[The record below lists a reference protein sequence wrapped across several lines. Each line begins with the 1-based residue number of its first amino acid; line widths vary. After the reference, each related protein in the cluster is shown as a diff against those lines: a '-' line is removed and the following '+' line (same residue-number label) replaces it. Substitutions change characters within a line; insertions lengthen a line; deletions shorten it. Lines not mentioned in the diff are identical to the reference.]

1 MSKVDIKN
9 ITKYYGDVLAVDDV
23 SIEIEKGE
31 LIGLLGPSGCGKTTL
46 LRVMSGFLEPNQGS
60 IYMGGKDVTLMPPEK
75 RPTSLVF
82 QNYALFPHLSVF
94 ENIAFGLKVK
104 KLPMEQI
111 RKDVKEILEVI
122 DLQGIE
128 ERSVSQLSGGQQQR
142 IALARGLVM
151 KPEVLLLDEPL
162 CNLDAKLRVETRDHI
177 KRIQKSLGITSVFV
191 THDQE
196 EALSICDRIV
206 IMKDG
211 KVLQIGTPEE
221 IYGQPTSKF
230 AADFIGKSN
239 LLNGRIEKD
248 EKDPNV
254 FILESGQKVKIE
266 NEDQYFGNAN
276 VLIRPENIVIADEPE
291 KCSEVNCIE
300 GEIDYITYLGEVTYY
315 RVAIS
320 KNEQIL
326 TSVYGKSD
334 KIWEIGGKV
343 FLSWKSTD
351 ALLIKE

>member
-9 ITKYYGDVLAVDDV
+9 ITKYYGDVLAVDNV

-46 LRVMSGFLEPNQGS
+46 LRVMSGFLKPNGGS
-60 IYMGGKDVTLMPPEK
+60 IFMGGNDVTELPPEK

-82 QNYALFPHLSVF
+82 QNYALFPHLTVF

-104 KLPMEQI
+104 KVPMEQI
-111 RKDVKEILEVI
+111 RKDVKEILKVI
-122 DLQGIE
+122 DLEGIE
-128 ERSVSQLSGGQQQR
+128 DRSVSQLSGGQQQR

-177 KRIQKSLGITSVFV
+177 KRIQQSLGITSVFV

-221 IYGQPTSKF
+221 IYGKPTSKF

-239 LLNGRIEKD
+239 LLNGKIDQD
-248 EKDPNV
+248 EKDLNAFV
-254 FILESGQKVKIE
+254 LESGQKVLVE
-266 NEDQYFGNAN
+266 NKDAYSGNGN
-276 VLIRPENIVIADEPE
+276 VLIRPENISISNEAKTDA
-291 KCSEVNCIE
+291 SVNCLE
-300 GEIDYITYLGEVTYY
+300 GEVDYITYLGEVTYY

-320 KNEQIL
+320 KGVQIL
-326 TSVYGKSD
+326 TSIYGKCERSW
-334 KIWEIGGKV
+334 KVGSKV
-343 FLSWKSTD
+343 FISWNPSD

>member
-23 SIEIEKGE
+23 SIKIEKGE

-46 LRVMSGFLEPNQGS
+46 LRVMSGFLKPNGGS
-60 IYMGGKDVTLMPPEK
+60 IFMGGNDVTDLPPEK

-94 ENIAFGLKVK
+94 DNIAFGLKVK
-104 KLPMEQI
+104 KVPMEQI
-111 RKDVKEILEVI
+111 RKDVKDILKVI
-122 DLQGIE
+122 DLEGIE
-128 ERSVSQLSGGQQQR
+128 NRSVSQLSGGQQQR

-177 KRIQKSLGITSVFV
+177 KRIQQSLGITSVFV

-211 KVLQIGTPEE
+211 KVLQVGTPEE

-239 LLNGRIEKD
+239 LLKGTTD
-248 EKDPNV
+248 ENDNDQNN
-254 FILESGQKVKIE
+254 FTLESGQKVIVNNK
-266 NEDQYFGNAN
+266 DGHVGVGD
-276 VLIRPENIVIADEPE
+276 VLIRPENVSIANEAVTDAGI
-291 KCSEVNCIE
+291 NCIA
-300 GEIDYITYLGEVTYY
+300 GEVDYITYLGEVTYY

-320 KNEQIL
+320 KEVKIL
-326 TSVYGKSD
+326 TSIYGKCDRSW
-334 KIWEIGGKV
+334 KMGSKV
-343 FLSWKSTD
+343 FVSWNPAD

>member
-1 MSKVDIKN
+1 MSKVDIRN

-46 LRVMSGFLEPNQGS
+46 LRVMSGFLTPNQGS
-60 IYMGGKDVTLMPPEK
+60 IYMGGRDVTQMPPEK

-104 KLPMEQI
+104 KIPMDQI
-111 RKDVKEILEVI
+111 RRDVKEILEVI

-128 ERSVSQLSGGQQQR
+128 DRSVSQLSGGQQQR

-239 LLNGRIEKD
+239 LLNGGIEKD
-248 EKDPNV
+248 ENGGNAFV
-254 FILESGQKVKIE
+254 LASGQKLKIE
-266 NEDQYFGNAN
+266 NDDHVSGNAN
-276 VLIRPENIVIADEPE
+276 VLIRPENIVIADVPE
-291 KCSEVNCIE
+291 ESSGVNCIE

-320 KNEQIL
+320 KSEHIL
-326 TSVYGKSD
+326 TSVYGKND
-334 KIWEIGGKV
+334 RVWEIGSKV
-343 FLSWKSTD
+343 FLSWKPTD